1 MMTCAGLPC
10 YAVVRVSRLAAAL
23 PLTVSNVE
31 INPLLV
37 LPPGQGIL
45 MLDAV
50 VELEGEG
57 P

>member
-1 MMTCAGLPC
+1 
-10 YAVVRVSRLAAAL
+10 
-23 PLTVSNVE
+23 VE

-50 VELEGEG
+50 VELEGAG
-57 P
+57 PR